1 MLSCLAMFPTSSYLI
16 LATTC
21 CVNSGTSVMFA
32 SAEQDRG
39 AATVAAES
47 LQLDLCFQKVP
58 LLKNPWHEPHMIN
71 SVAPC
76 LLSRRSKCWSADF
89 FSFSL
94 FSAKMPSFFI
104 LSKALFC
111 STFGSNMG
119 ALTFSL
125 SLCLLFKYLVKAACI
140 FPQKTQGLWGFLPFF
155 DVGLLSTVAS
165 DRGWQVF
172 FSHELI
178 QYAADIYQIRLAV
191 KMALVADTSLNHHS
205 LTKYCSCG

>member
-89 FSFSL
+89 FSFSFVFSKNAFL
-94 FSAKMPSFFI
+94 F
-104 LSKALFC
+104 
-111 STFGSNMG
+111 
-119 ALTFSL
+119 
-125 SLCLLFKYLVKAACI
+125 YLVKGSVLLY
-140 FPQKTQGLWGFLPFF
+140 FWKQHGSFNFF
-155 DVGLLSTVAS
+155 IIV
-165 DRGWQVF
+165 VF
-172 FSHELI
+172 
-178 QYAADIYQIRLAV
+178 
-191 KMALVADTSLNHHS
+191 AL
-205 LTKYCSCG
+205 